1 MNTPDLSDQNPEL
14 PFLLG
19 FNSYGK
25 LNYLSGLIRTVK
37 CPDDNSKA
45 KMLLSTPGNGDILFI
60 DGNAS
65 SSVALL
71 GDNLAALA
79 LENSWGGIVVN
90 GCVRDVEV
98 LKNLPICIFALG
110 ACPKRSKKNNRGE
123 VGVSVEGQGVKID
136 QGFWIYADQNGIL
149 ISAKKLDAK
158 D

>member
-1 MNTPDLSDQNPEL
+1 M
-14 PFLLG
+14 
-19 FNSYGK
+19 
-25 LNYLSGLIRTVK
+25 SGLIRTVK
-37 CPDDNSKA
+37 CPNDNSKA
-45 KMLLSTPGNGDILFI
+45 KLLLGTPGNGDILFI

-79 LENSWGGIVVN
+79 LENMWGGIVVN

-110 ACPKRSKKNNRGE
+110 ACPKRSKKNNKGE
-123 VGVSVEGQGVKID
+123 FGTTIEVQGVKID
-136 QGFWIYADQNGIL
+136 QGFWVYADQNGIL
-149 ISAKKLDAK
+149 ISPKKLDAK

>member
-37 CPDDNSKA
+37 SPNDNPKA
-45 KMLLSTPGNGDILFI
+45 KLLLGTPGNGDILFI

-71 GDNLAALA
+71 GDNLAVLD
-79 LENSWGGIVVN
+79 LENLWGGFVVN

-110 ACPKRSKKNNRGE
+110 ACPKRSKKNNKGE
-123 VGVSVEGQGVKID
+123 VGTTIEVQGVKID
-136 QGFWIYADQNGIL
+136 QGFWVYADQNGIL
-149 ISAKKLDAK
+149 ISTKKLDAK